1 MEKKRVDIES
11 YLNYIKYLSDSIE
24 VSFSS
29 IEKIQNIDFNMNCD
43 FEDIKTKTNEMSYLV
58 EDLMEK
64 IEEFKEVVSISHFR
78 DGKISRLGI

>member
-1 MEKKRVDIES
+1 MIIFITAIAISVTKMISEFNEGVEQ
-11 YLNYIKYLSDSIE
+11 LAGLE
-24 VSFSS
+24 
-29 IEKIQNIDFNMNCD
+29 IQNIDFNMNCD